1 MAVRA
6 VAMAPL
12 IALLV
17 TSGQQPVPPAV
28 RYDQHVFAGGAAP
41 PAGSLENPF
50 KGDRRYAAD
59 GEKLFS
65 AFNCDGCHAVGATGG
80 QGPSLADGRWRYGG
94 ADRAIF
100 PSVYYGRPRR
110 MPAVRGVL
118 PPASL
123 SRVPTPPSGL

>member
-50 KGDRRYAAD
+50 KGDRRSAAD

-65 AFNCDGCHAVGATGG
+65 AFNCDGCHSLGATGG

-94 ADRAIF
+94 AGRAHF
-100 PSVYYGRPRR
+100 HSLYYGRPRG
-110 MPAVRGVL
+110 MPALGGVR
-118 PPASL
+118 PPDPLWKLVSY
-123 SRVPTPPSGL
+123 